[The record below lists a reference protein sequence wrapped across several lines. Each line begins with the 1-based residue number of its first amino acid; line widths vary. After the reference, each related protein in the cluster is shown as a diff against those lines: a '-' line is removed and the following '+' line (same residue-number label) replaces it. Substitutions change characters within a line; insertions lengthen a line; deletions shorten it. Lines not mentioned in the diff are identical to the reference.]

1 MRENALESLSLQ
13 ESASP
18 LNSGGTV
25 FGYHVSNPES
35 YGVVEFNNEG
45 KAVSIEEKPETPKSN
60 YAVPGIYFYD
70 NDVVSIAEQI
80 KPSERGELEITDINK
95 AYLNKGKLNVSI
107 LDKGT
112 AAIMMLDQFLFNA
125 IQFCGS
131 VFLLILGILFLR
143 DTAHDL
149 SLENER
155 KNVNSFMQGFAIS
168 ILNPKI
174 LIWFAAIFSQ
184 FIEISSTNFVKL
196 AMVLIAS
203 SIDGLWYIILT
214 IVVTGFGLKQ
224 FLEHNINIIQKIS
237 GVVLI
242 SISIIILHKTL
253 SPYFF

>member
-1 MRENALESLSLQ
+1 MNNLFWVQFAAICLIGAMSPGPSMALIIRNSIKYGRLSGILFSLGH
-13 ESASP
+13 AI
-18 LNSGGTV
+18 G
-25 FGYHVSNPES
+25 
-35 YGVVEFNNEG
+35 
-45 KAVSIEEKPETPKSN
+45 I
-60 YAVPGIYFYD
+60 GIYAT
-70 NDVVSIAEQI
+70 VSVLGLQFI
-80 KPSERGELEITDINK
+80 LINN
-95 AYLNKGKLNVSI
+95 L
-107 LDKGT
+107 
-112 AAIMMLDQFLFNA
+112 FLFNA

-143 DTAHDL
+143 DTAHNL
-149 SLENER
+149 SLENEQ

-224 FLEHNINIIQKIS
+224 FLEHNTNIIQKIS

-242 SISIIILHKTL
+242 SISIIILYKTL

>member
-1 MRENALESLSLQ
+1 MNNLFWVQFVAICLIGAMSPGPSMALIIRNSIKYGRISGILFSLGH
-13 ESASP
+13 AI
-18 LNSGGTV
+18 G
-25 FGYHVSNPES
+25 
-35 YGVVEFNNEG
+35 
-45 KAVSIEEKPETPKSN
+45 I
-60 YAVPGIYFYD
+60 GIYAT
-70 NDVVSIAEQI
+70 VSVLGLQFI
-80 KPSERGELEITDINK
+80 LINN
-95 AYLNKGKLNVSI
+95 L
-107 LDKGT
+107 
-112 AAIMMLDQFLFNA
+112 FLFNA

-143 DTAHDL
+143 DTAHNL
-149 SLENER
+149 SLENEQ

-224 FLEHNINIIQKIS
+224 FLEHNTNIIQKIS

>member
-1 MRENALESLSLQ
+1 MNNLFWVQFAAICLIGAMSPGPSMALIIRNSIKYGRLSGILFSLGH
-13 ESASP
+13 AI
-18 LNSGGTV
+18 G
-25 FGYHVSNPES
+25 
-35 YGVVEFNNEG
+35 
-45 KAVSIEEKPETPKSN
+45 I
-60 YAVPGIYFYD
+60 GIYAT
-70 NDVVSIAEQI
+70 VSLLGLQFI
-80 KPSERGELEITDINK
+80 LINN
-95 AYLNKGKLNVSI
+95 L
-107 LDKGT
+107 
-112 AAIMMLDQFLFNA
+112 FLFNA

-143 DTAHDL
+143 DTAHNL
-149 SLENER
+149 SLKNEQ

-224 FLEHNINIIQKIS
+224 FLEHNTNIIQKIS

>member
-1 MRENALESLSLQ
+1 MNNLFWVQFAAICLIGAMSPGPSMALIIRNSIKYGRLSGILFSLGH
-13 ESASP
+13 AI
-18 LNSGGTV
+18 G
-25 FGYHVSNPES
+25 
-35 YGVVEFNNEG
+35 
-45 KAVSIEEKPETPKSN
+45 I
-60 YAVPGIYFYD
+60 GIYAT
-70 NDVVSIAEQI
+70 VSVLGLQFI
-80 KPSERGELEITDINK
+80 LINN
-95 AYLNKGKLNVSI
+95 L
-107 LDKGT
+107 
-112 AAIMMLDQFLFNA
+112 FLFNA

-131 VFLLILGILFLR
+131 VFLLILGVLFLR
-143 DTAHDL
+143 DTAHNL
-149 SLENER
+149 SLENEQ

-224 FLEHNINIIQKIS
+224 FLEHNTNIIQKIS

>member
-1 MRENALESLSLQ
+1 MNNLFWVQFAAICLIGAMSPGPSMALIIRNSIKYGRLSGILFSLGH
-13 ESASP
+13 AI
-18 LNSGGTV
+18 G
-25 FGYHVSNPES
+25 
-35 YGVVEFNNEG
+35 
-45 KAVSIEEKPETPKSN
+45 I
-60 YAVPGIYFYD
+60 GIYAT
-70 NDVVSIAEQI
+70 VSVLGLQFI
-80 KPSERGELEITDINK
+80 LINN
-95 AYLNKGKLNVSI
+95 L
-107 LDKGT
+107 
-112 AAIMMLDQFLFNA
+112 FLFNA

-143 DTAHDL
+143 DTAHNL
-149 SLENER
+149 SLENEQ

-224 FLEHNINIIQKIS
+224 FLEHNTNIIQKIS
-237 GVVLI
+237 GVILI

>member
-1 MRENALESLSLQ
+1 MNNLFWVQFAAICLIGAMSPGPSMALIIRNSIKYGRISGILFSLGH
-13 ESASP
+13 AI
-18 LNSGGTV
+18 G
-25 FGYHVSNPES
+25 
-35 YGVVEFNNEG
+35 
-45 KAVSIEEKPETPKSN
+45 I
-60 YAVPGIYFYD
+60 GIYAT
-70 NDVVSIAEQI
+70 VSVLGLQFI
-80 KPSERGELEITDINK
+80 LINN
-95 AYLNKGKLNVSI
+95 L
-107 LDKGT
+107 
-112 AAIMMLDQFLFNA
+112 FLFNA

-131 VFLLILGILFLR
+131 VFLLILGMLFLR
-143 DTAHDL
+143 DTERNL
-149 SLENER
+149 SLENEQ

-196 AMVLIAS
+196 VMVLIAL

-224 FLEHNINIIQKIS
+224 FLEHNTNIIQKIS

-242 SISIIILHKTL
+242 SISIIILYKTL

>member
-1 MRENALESLSLQ
+1 MNNLFWVQFAAICLIGAMSPGPSMALIIRNSIKYGRISGILFSLGH
-13 ESASP
+13 AI
-18 LNSGGTV
+18 G
-25 FGYHVSNPES
+25 
-35 YGVVEFNNEG
+35 
-45 KAVSIEEKPETPKSN
+45 I
-60 YAVPGIYFYD
+60 GIYAT
-70 NDVVSIAEQI
+70 VSVLGLQFI
-80 KPSERGELEITDINK
+80 LINN
-95 AYLNKGKLNVSI
+95 L
-107 LDKGT
+107 
-112 AAIMMLDQFLFNA
+112 FLFNA

-143 DTAHDL
+143 DTAQNL
-149 SLENER
+149 SLENEQ

-196 AMVLIAS
+196 SMVLIAS

-224 FLEHNINIIQKIS
+224 FLEHNTNIIQKIS
-237 GVVLI
+237 GVILI

>member
-1 MRENALESLSLQ
+1 MNNLFWLQFAAICLIGAMSPGPSMALIIRNSIKYGRLSGILFSLGH
-13 ESASP
+13 AI
-18 LNSGGTV
+18 G
-25 FGYHVSNPES
+25 
-35 YGVVEFNNEG
+35 
-45 KAVSIEEKPETPKSN
+45 I
-60 YAVPGIYFYD
+60 GIYAT
-70 NDVVSIAEQI
+70 VSVLGLQFI
-80 KPSERGELEITDINK
+80 LINN
-95 AYLNKGKLNVSI
+95 L
-107 LDKGT
+107 
-112 AAIMMLDQFLFNA
+112 FLFNA

-143 DTAHDL
+143 DTAHNL
-149 SLENER
+149 SLENEQ

-224 FLEHNINIIQKIS
+224 FLEHNTNIIQKIS
-237 GVVLI
+237 GVILI